1 MTQTHRTCSAFHS
14 ANDEFKFKYPRYL
27 RIAVLAA
34 LVLTALLLWLWPDV
48 PANPYKV
55 RHKVEMVWVDVP
67 EPLDIPEP
75 PVVQEAARIPPE
87 IVAAPDDDPFVVD
100 PWWEKDDFWN
110 PAPPSAP
117 TQPNYHGFVAS
128 SALPQLKFQ
137 AKADYPEI
145 ARRSGLEGTVM
156 VHVLVNVNGRV
167 AQAVVTQSAH
177 PILDKSAVA
186 AALKCQFTPAKQR
199 EMKVKSWV
207 AVPYRF
213 RLR

>member
-1 MTQTHRTCSAFHS
+1 MTRTQRTYSALIS

-27 RIAVLAA
+27 KAAVVAA
-34 LVLTALLLWLWPDV
+34 LALTALLLWLWPDV
-48 PANPYKV
+48 PASPYKL
-55 RHKVEMVWVDVP
+55 RQKVEMVWIDVP
-67 EPLDIPEP
+67 DPVNIPEP
-75 PVVQEAARIPPE
+75 PAVQEAPKIPPVV
-87 IVAAPDDDPFVVD
+87 IAAPDDDPNTVD
-100 PWWEKDDFWN
+100 PIWDFPDFWN
-110 PAPPSAP
+110 PNPAPPTAIP
-117 TQPNYHGFVAS
+117 TYDGFVAS

-167 AQAVVTQSAH
+167 AQAVVTESAH
-177 PILDKSAVA
+177 PMLDKAALA

-199 EMKVKSWV
+199 EIKVKAWV